1 MRMKNLLLILFLFFT
16 ITILFT
22 NCKKDNPA
30 VLHPPVAVAGIA
42 QTIQLPADSVVL
54 TGSGKSVDSKI
65 VGYLWSEVSGPNVPV
80 IASESSP
87 TTIVRGMIA
96 GTYLFQFLVIDSL
109 GLSGVDTLSVI
120 VTPSPIDTLTLQPA
134 NNINETILAGN
145 ATDNFSN
152 PDATEIAAGAWT
164 QNSVLDI
171 IRGAFQF
178 DLSGI
183 PANAI
188 IISAKLTLYS
198 NPVPLNGDLVHANS
212 GPTNQMYIQR
222 INSSWNSSITFQNQ
236 PSVDTTGEI
245 LIPQTNLPFLD
256 LTDVD
261 VTNLVTKMYT
271 TTNYGFMIR
280 LQNEVIYNDRDFCS
294 SKNAD
299 ATKHPK
305 LVVVYQQQ

>member
-1 MRMKNLLLILFLFFT
+1 MKQLLPALFLFFT
-16 ITILFT
+16 TTLFFT
-22 NCKKDNPA
+22 NCKKDNPI
-30 VLHPPVAVAGIA
+30 VLQPPLAVAGSA
-42 QTIQLPADSVVL
+42 QTIQIPVDSVL
-54 TGSGKSVDSKI
+54 LIGSGKSTGSKI

-87 TTIVRGMIA
+87 TTIVRGMIP
-96 GTYLFQFLVIDSL
+96 GTYIFQFLVIDSL
-109 GLSGVDTLSVI
+109 GLSGVDTLSVF
-120 VTPSPIDTLTLQPA
+120 VNPAPVDTLTLQPA

-152 PDATEIAAGAWT
+152 PNATEIAAGTWT
-164 QNSVLDI
+164 QNSILDI

-183 PANAI
+183 PANATI
-188 IISAKLTLYS
+188 LSAKLTLYS
-198 NPVPLNGDLVHANS
+198 NPIPLNGDLVHANS
-212 GPTNQMYIQR
+212 GPSNQMYIQR
-222 INSSWNSSITFQNQ
+222 INSSWNSSVTFQNQ

-280 LQNEVIYNDRDFCS
+280 LQDEVIYNDRDFCS